1 MNALGTD
8 EHVSTPSQLREN
20 QRRRP
25 LEGVKSSTAIVTFVA
40 MAFIWSWGIG
50 YLAARMGGG
59 LNTVLMISAGF
70 GPSLAGLAVMYMFG
84 TSAGRR
90 RWLSRSLNRRLRWG
104 WFALAFVLPPAIM
117 LAAIFVHVLLGGAY
131 PVFVGTDHI
140 PLVILN
146 FALVLMIGGPL
157 GEEFGWRG
165 FMTPALRSRIGWRP
179 ASVIIG
185 LVWGAWHLPLFFLAG
200 TPQSSMPVAVFMLNI
215 LAGAVVF
222 GWLYERTR
230 GSVLPAIVLHT
241 SLNGWA
247 GVFGIVP
254 TAESGLLY
262 VLVTGLLVLVAL
274 AFLATPDKATA
285 GRSRAASKRS
295 SAC

>member
-8 EHVSTPSQLREN
+8 EHVSKPSPLREN

-70 GPSLAGLAVMYMFG
+70 GPSLAGLAVMHMFG

-90 RWLSRSLNRRLRWG
+90 RWNSRSLNWRLRWG
-104 WFALAFVLPPAIM
+104 WFALAFVLPPTIM
-117 LAAIFVHVLLGGAY
+117 LAAILVHVVLGGAY
-131 PVFVGTDHI
+131 PAYVGTDHI

-146 FALVLMIGGPL
+146 FVLVLMVGGPL

-165 FMTPALRSRIGWRP
+165 FMTPALRSRMGWRP

-247 GVFGIVP
+247 GVLGIVP

-285 GRSRAASKRS
+285 ERGRAASKRS